1 MIYAE
6 VFQSNV
12 PHSMTKKAA
21 ISDFKRKYLDC
32 LTAQIEVTLVELHP
46 HLQKFITGS
55 RLRYI

>member
-1 MIYAE
+1 
-6 VFQSNV
+6 
-12 PHSMTKKAA
+12 MTKKAV